1 MAVDGAIDH
10 VAGHQFGQTGR
21 ISLLMFV
28 TRGQDLTGGVIHQHP
43 GASLNG
49 RRRDRSR

>member
-1 MAVDGAIDH
+1 MAVDGTIDH
-10 VAGHQFGQTGR
+10 VAGHQFGQAGR
-21 ISLLMFV
+21 ITLLMFV
-28 TRGQDLTGGVIHQHP
+28 TRGQHLTGGVIHQHP

>member
-10 VAGHQFGQTGR
+10 VAGHQFGQTSG
-21 ISLLMFV
+21 IALLMFV

-43 GASLNG
+43 NNLNG